1 MPKGLSKS
9 IVSTATVFAL
19 VGGTLLYNVPPA
31 TAEVASHST
40 ANCKRFFLKRNKD
53 TGKWECLYKVK
64 KKVVSKKNKQLNK
77 RIASLESLI
86 NQSKAISRDLTQRQI
101 RLTTDQL
108 QRQKRFMEQL
118 KAAQDQLVNELRRQ
132 QTDIRDRQRAL
143 TTDLLAKQK
152 ARMSTLIQQ
161 GKTLYNQQ
169 KSLGRQ
175 LGR

>member
-1 MPKGLSKS
+1 MQKRLLKT
-9 IVSTATVFAL
+9 IVPTATVFAL
-19 VGGTLLYNVPPA
+19 AGATWLHNVTPA
-31 TAEVASHST
+31 TAEVANHST

-53 TGKWECLYKVK
+53 TGRWECLYKVK
-64 KKVVSKKNKQLNK
+64 KKVVTKKNKSLNK

-86 NQSKAISRDLTQRQI
+86 NQSKSISRDLTQRQI

-118 KAAQDQLVNELRRQ
+118 KAAQDQLANELRRQ
-132 QTDIRDRQRAL
+132 QSDIRDRQIAL

-152 ARMSTLIQQ
+152 ARMSALIQQ

-169 KSLGRQ
+169 KSLGR
-175 LGR
+175 